1 MVASG
6 NKDYGGEGAGTL
18 YYKLHKT
25 VWLFKVGNDFD
36 KNVNYV
42 LKGNKYSLEK
52 AQKVQIW
59 KENKIKAIHWVFPE
73 NHSGNIGFEFWLFL
87 LCIHICIFLSRR
99 LCC

>member
-59 KENKIKAIHWVFPE
+59 KENKIKAIHGISTQKTTQETLV
-73 NHSGNIGFEFWLFL
+73 
-87 LCIHICIFLSRR
+87 LSFDSFYYAYIYAYF
-99 LCC
+99 